1 MHWLL
6 FLKETKGNKWR
17 SKTFLRLQ
25 NSQSIISPEP
35 LYCMC
40 VRLAVGLRLW
50 AYLESLL
57 VFLCLPLVLGDGWSC
72 LRKTFTILDR
82 THDWL
87 ASDYY
92 FSLQDTRSTCQLL
105 TDCLHVLR
113 ALSGIL
119 LSNTLS
125 PVYCGGEA
133 SNSKANL
140 CLKNGFTLFHC
151 QDSQWLF
158 YEWAHAQIMESNLLH
173 VREVWMK
180 ADLKPFWYQPYE
192 TLRL

>member
-17 SKTFLRLQ
+17 SKTILRLQ
-25 NSQSIISPEP
+25 NSQSIVSLEP

-57 VFLCLPLVLGDGWSC
+57 VVICLPLVLVDGWSC
-72 LRKTFTILDR
+72 LQNTFTIFDR
-82 THDWL
+82 IHDWL
-87 ASDYY
+87 ASYYY
-92 FSLQDTRSTCQLL
+92 FSLQDTRSTCQLP
-105 TDCLHVLR
+105 TDCLHVLG
-113 ALSGIL
+113 GIL
-119 LSNTLS
+119 LSNTSS

-140 CLKNGFTLFHC
+140 CLKNGLTLFHC
-151 QDSQWLF
+151 QESQCLF
-158 YEWAHAQIMESNLLH
+158 YERAHAQIMESNLLH
-173 VREVWMK
+173 VIEVWMK
-180 ADLKPFWYQPYE
+180 RDLKPFWYQP
-192 TLRL
+192 